1 MKFSQENQRFF
12 LPILLSVT
20 LILGLIIGNKLSN
33 NTNNGSIDSD
43 RVQKITDILDILN
56 ERYVDTIDKDKI
68 FEEMLSEML
77 HKLDPHSNY
86 IPAKDMQAVAES
98 IDGKFGG
105 VGIRFQIIRDTVCIT
120 NVISGSPS
128 ERIGIK
134 SGDKIIKINK
144 QPFIGSKITNEKV
157 LGNLKGEEGT
167 KVSVTIVRAKKELS
181 FSITRGEIP
190 IRTVTSAFM
199 LDNETGYISIDQ
211 FSIPTADE
219 FHKAAIRLKDYGM
232 KKLILDLR
240 NNGGGVLQSATMI
253 ADEFLPKGRIML
265 KTKGRKEQE
274 KIYYST
280 SGGELESIDA
290 VVLINAFSASASEI
304 LAGALQDNDR
314 AIIVG
319 RRSYGKGLVQ
329 EDSPMRDGSN
339 LRITIARY
347 YTPSGRCIQKPY
359 SGNYEEY
366 MKDEVRMEKGE
377 MYHLDSSLYLDS
389 LKFKTIGGRTVYGGG
404 GITPDVFV
412 PYDTTESSYYLTE
425 LLFSGAFQSYSFDF
439 VANKRNYWKNPQDF
453 CSRFVCNDNILQAFV
468 SYANKT
474 GGVSKNNK
482 EFIRSKRVIST
493 NLKAE
498 IARQLYGE
506 DGYYRVINTIDREV
520 IKAHEEVRKIR

>member
-1 MKFSQENQRFF
+1 
-12 LPILLSVT
+12 
-20 LILGLIIGNKLSN
+20 
-33 NTNNGSIDSD
+33 
-43 RVQKITDILDILN
+43 
-56 ERYVDTIDKDKI
+56 
-68 FEEMLSEML
+68 
-77 HKLDPHSNY
+77 
-86 IPAKDMQAVAES
+86 
-98 IDGKFGG
+98 
-105 VGIRFQIIRDTVCIT
+105 
-120 NVISGSPS
+120 
-128 ERIGIK
+128 
-134 SGDKIIKINK
+134 
-144 QPFIGSKITNEKV
+144 
-157 LGNLKGEEGT
+157 
-167 KVSVTIVRAKKELS
+167 
-181 FSITRGEIP
+181 
-190 IRTVTSAFM
+190 
-199 LDNETGYISIDQ
+199 
-211 FSIPTADE
+211 
-219 FHKAAIRLKDYGM
+219 
-232 KKLILDLR
+232 
-240 NNGGGVLQSATMI
+240 
-253 ADEFLPKGRIML
+253 ML

-359 SGNYEEY
+359 SGNYDEY

-412 PYDTTESSYYLTE
+412 PYDTTESSFYLTE

-439 VANKRNYWKNPQDF
+439 VANKRNYWKSPQDF

-520 IKAHEEVRKIR
+520 IKAHQEVRKIR